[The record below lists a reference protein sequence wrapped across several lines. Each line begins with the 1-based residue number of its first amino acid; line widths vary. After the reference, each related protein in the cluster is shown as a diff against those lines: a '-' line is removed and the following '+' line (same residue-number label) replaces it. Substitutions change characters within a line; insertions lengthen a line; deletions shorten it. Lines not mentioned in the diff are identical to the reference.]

1 MNKCRRSKGDAVAVR
16 FGSIGRTTRNY
27 GQIRYLKGARGSSLL
42 LLPSL
47 LPPARQHFVAEQRQL
62 PAICLP
68 STTFTG
74 ILSLSLVE
82 NNNASHIQ
90 ITPPSQP
97 ACTHYVTNYH
107 LPDSTATN
115 QPTIACP
122 PASLD
127 GGQGE
132 HIFAALYALFPSSLS
147 PNDFLAAVS
156 LRKSRLRRREGGN

>member
-1 MNKCRRSKGDAVAVR
+1 MQAVEGGRGRRALRLHRSNDPQLRPNTLFKGCSRELFLCSCPLSFLLLVSTSLLSRGSCPQFVCLRRRSQA
-16 FGSIGRTTRNY
+16 F
-27 GQIRYLKGARGSSLL
+27 
-42 LLPSL
+42 
-47 LPPARQHFVAEQRQL
+47 
-62 PAICLP
+62 
-68 STTFTG
+68 
-74 ILSLSLVE
+74 SLSLVE